1 MAGAFQHFRQVDV
14 LGLPHQRAPL
24 GGEAALEKGLVLQLF
39 PGQVFQGI
47 FRFRMAHQAG
57 QPLIKT
63 MGQFFLGDGALD
75 NSFQFGAHDG
85 FL

>member
-1 MAGAFQHFRQVDV
+1 MAGASQHFRQVDV
-14 LGLPHQRAPL
+14 LGLPRQRASV

-39 PGQVFQGI
+39 LGQVFQGI

-57 QPLIKT
+57 QALVKT

-75 NSFQFGAHDG
+75 NGFQFGAHSG